1 MDIAKSSIERPVVT
15 WLIVVVCL
23 VGGIWGFNNVGKL
36 EDPDFTI
43 PNAIINTQYPGAT
56 AQEVEE
62 EVTERLEMAIQ
73 ELQQIDVI
81 ESLSMPGR
89 SEIEVEVASTYRSHQ
104 LPQIWDELRR
114 KVNDVQGSLPEG
126 ASASQ
131 VNDDFGEVYGIF
143 YAVTAPGYGH
153 DEIRDISRF
162 LQREMLTV
170 PNVARVSTA
179 GERDETIYIEIPNE
193 RLTTLGIPVD
203 HVINT
208 IQTENQVTDAGSMR
222 IGDDH
227 VRIVARAGVDS
238 VANIEAIRIGRPGTT
253 EQISLV
259 DIASVYRQP
268 LEIPNHLIRH
278 NGEPAFTLAVAG
290 VAEANIVEVGE
301 AVERHLEALEARLP
315 LGVELHPIYE
325 QHRVVD
331 EAINDFLINL
341 ATSVTIV
348 ILVLC
353 LFMGWRVGVV
363 VGATLLLTVLGT
375 LFFMWVFDIEMER
388 VSLGALII
396 AMGMLVDNAIVV
408 AEGMLINMQ
417 RGKPVKEA
425 ASEAAGR
432 TQIPLLG
439 ATVIGILAFSG
450 IGLSD
455 DVTGEFLFSLFAV
468 IAISLLLSWV
478 LAITVTPLFGYYLF
492 RGRQLG
498 SDKDPHG
505 GLFYRIYARFLALA
519 LRLRVLSVALLV
531 GITALCAWGFTF
543 VSQSFFPDSNT
554 PLFYVNYELPQG
566 SDIRATQRD
575 AERIERYLLD
585 QEGVENVSTFVGR
598 GATRFMLTY
607 APEQP
612 NPAYAQFI
620 VRAESLERIAELDP
634 HVYAE
639 LQAAFPE
646 ARVRTERIQFGPGG
660 DAQIEARFQGS
671 DPAELRRLADEAQ
684 QRMRANPA
692 VIDVR
697 QNWREREA
705 VVVPLYNEERA
716 RIAGVTRDELA
727 QTLQFAASGVRAGTY
742 REGDNLI
749 PIVARPPADER
760 GDVALLADRMVWSN
774 AEQRFIP
781 IAQIVDGFET
791 QSEEAR
797 IHRRN
802 RVRTLT
808 VQADPAPGYTAAAAH
823 SAVRAEIEAIPLPPG
838 FAMSW
843 GGEYEDSAEAQAS
856 LAQQLPLS
864 FVAMLIVSILLFGK
878 LRQPLIIWL
887 VVPMSIC
894 GVVIGL
900 LLTGLPFSFTAL
912 LGMLSLSGMLMKNA
926 IVLVD
931 EIDAQIETGKER
943 LASLIDASISRLRP
957 VLLAAGTTILGML
970 PLLFDAFFSSMAVTI
985 MGGLAFASL
994 LTLIA
999 VPVFYS
1005 LFFGIPYR
1013 RATESDEVEPSSSSA
1028 GG

>member
-1 MDIAKSSIERPVVT
+1 MDIAKTSIQRPVIT
-15 WLIVVVCL
+15 WLVVVVCL
-23 VGGIWGFNNVGKL
+23 LGGIWGFNNLGKL
-36 EDPDFTI
+36 EDPSFTI
-43 PNAIINTQYPGAT
+43 PNAIINTPYPGAT

-89 SEIEVEVASTYRSHQ
+89 SEIEVEVASNYRSHE

-114 KVNDVQGSLPEG
+114 KVNDTQSALPEG
-126 ASASQ
+126 ASPPQ

-153 DEIRDISRF
+153 DEIRDLSRF
-162 LQREMLTV
+162 LQREILTV
-170 PNVARVSTA
+170 PNVARVATA

-222 IGDDH
+222 IDDEH
-227 VRIVARAGVDS
+227 VRVVVRAGVDS
-238 VANIEAIRIGRPGTT
+238 VANIESIRIGRPGTT
-253 EQISLV
+253 EQVSLV
-259 DIASVYRQP
+259 DIASVTRGP
-268 LEIPNHLIRH
+268 VDVPDHLIRH
-278 NGEPAFTLAVAG
+278 NGEAAFTLAVAG

-301 AVERHLEALEARLP
+301 AVQRHLEALEGRIP

-348 ILVLC
+348 IGVLC
-353 LFMGWRVGVV
+353 LFMGWRVGMV

-375 LFFMWVFDIEMER
+375 LFFMWIFDIEMER

-417 RGKPVKEA
+417 RGKQVKEA
-425 ASEAAGR
+425 ASDAAGR

-492 RGRQLG
+492 HGANLG
-498 SDKDPHG
+498 SDKDPYG
-505 GLFYRIYARFLALA
+505 GWIYRLYGRFLTLA
-519 LRLRVLSVALLV
+519 LRLRVLTVALLV
-531 GITALCAWGFTF
+531 AITAACAWGFSF

-554 PLFYVNYELPQG
+554 PMFYVNYELPQG

-575 AERIERYLLD
+575 AERIEAYLLD
-585 QEGVENVSTFVGR
+585 KEGVEAVSTFMGR

-612 NPAYAQFI
+612 DPAYAQFI
-620 VRAESLERIAELDP
+620 VRTESLERIDELDP
-634 HVYAE
+634 EVYAE

-646 ARVRTERIQFGPGG
+646 ARVRTQRIQFGPGG
-660 DAQIEARFQGS
+660 GAQIEARFQGS
-671 DPAELRRLADEAQ
+671 DTARLRQLGEQAKAI
-684 QRMRANPA
+684 MRGNPSL
-692 VIDVR
+692 IDIR
-697 QNWREREA
+697 QDWREQET
-705 VVVPLYNEERA
+705 VVAPLFNEERA
-716 RIAGVTRDELA
+716 RIAGVSRDELA
-727 QTLQFAASGVRAGTY
+727 QTLQFASSGVRAGTY

-749 PIVARPPADER
+749 PIVARPPAGER
-760 GDVALLADRMVWSN
+760 HDVARLADRMVWSS

-781 IAQIVDGFET
+781 IAQLVDGFET
-791 QSEEAR
+791 QSEEAL

-808 VQADPAPGYTAAAAH
+808 VQADPAEGYTASAAF
-823 SAVRAEIEAIPLPPG
+823 STLREDIEAMELPPG
-838 FAMSW
+838 YALAW
-843 GGEYEDSAEAQAS
+843 GGEYENSADAQES
-856 LAQQLPLS
+856 LARQLPLS
-864 FVAMLIVSILLFGK
+864 FVAMLVVSILLFGK

-894 GVVIGL
+894 GVVVGL

-931 EIDAQIETGKER
+931 EIDGQINTGKER
-943 LASLIDASISRLRP
+943 LGALIDASISRLRP

-970 PLLFDAFFSSMAVTI
+970 PLLFDAFFNSMAVTI

-1005 LFFGIPYR
+1005 LFFRIPYR
-1013 RATESDEVEPSSSSA
+1013 KASSREGHEGA
-1028 GG
+1028 AAANE

>member
-15 WLIVVVCL
+15 WLIVVICL
-23 VGGIWGFNNVGKL
+23 VGGIWGFNNLGKL
-36 EDPDFTI
+36 EDPSFTI
-43 PNAIINTQYPGAT
+43 PNAIINTPYPGAT

-114 KVNDVQGSLPEG
+114 KINDTQAALPEG
-126 ASASQ
+126 ASPSQ

-143 YAVTAPGYGH
+143 YAVTAPGYSES
-153 DEIRDISRF
+153 EIRDVSRF
-162 LQREMLTV
+162 LQREILTV
-170 PNVARVSTA
+170 PNVARVATA
-179 GERDETIYIEIPNE
+179 GEREEAIYIEIPNE

-208 IQTENQVTDAGSMR
+208 IQTENQVADAGSMR

-227 VRIVARAGVDS
+227 VRIVVRAGVDS
-238 VANIEAIRIGRPGTT
+238 VANIESIRIGRPGTT

-259 DIASVYRQP
+259 DIATVTRQAVEVP
-268 LEIPNHLIRH
+268 GHLIRH

-301 AVERHLEALEARLP
+301 AVERHLQALEGRIP
-315 LGVELHPIYE
+315 LGVELQPIYE

-331 EAINDFLINL
+331 EAINDFLLNL
-341 ATSVTIV
+341 AMSVSIV
-348 ILVLC
+348 IGVLC
-353 LFMGWRVGVV
+353 LFMGWRVGMV

-417 RGKPVKEA
+417 RGKAVKEA

-468 IAISLLLSWV
+468 IAVSLLLSWA
-478 LAITVTPLFGYYLF
+478 LAVTVTPLFGYYLF
-492 RGRQLG
+492 RNAQLG

-505 GLFYRIYARFLALA
+505 GLIYRLYAHFLSLA
-519 LRLRVLSVALLV
+519 LRLRVLTVTLLV
-531 GITALCAWGFTF
+531 GVTAACAWGFTF

-554 PLFYVNYELPQG
+554 PMFYVNYELPRG
-566 SDIRATQRD
+566 SDIRATRRD
-575 AERIERYLLD
+575 AERIETYLLD
-585 QEGVENVSTFVGR
+585 KAGVEAVSTFIGR

-612 NPAYAQFI
+612 DPAYAQFI
-620 VRAESLERIAELDP
+620 VRAESLERIAELDSE
-634 HVYAE
+634 VYAE
-639 LQAAFPE
+639 LQAFFPE
-646 ARVRTERIQFGPGG
+646 ARVRTQRIQFGPGTG
-660 DAQIEARFQGS
+660 AQIEARFHGS
-671 DPAELRRLADEAQ
+671 DPVVLRRLADEAKEI
-684 QRMRANPA
+684 MRGNPA
-692 VIDVR
+692 LIDIR
-697 QNWREREA
+697 QDWREQET
-705 VVVPLYNEERA
+705 VVAPQFNEERA
-716 RIAGVTRDELA
+716 RIAGVSRDELA
-727 QTLQFAASGVRAGTY
+727 QTLQFASSGVRAGTY
-742 REGDNLI
+742 REGDSLI
-749 PIVARPPADER
+749 PIIARPPENER
-760 GDVALLADRMVWSN
+760 RNVSRLADRMVWSS

-781 IAQIVDGFET
+781 IAQIVDGFATES
-791 QSEEAR
+791 QEAL

-808 VQADPAPGYTAAAAH
+808 VQADPAEGYTANAAF
-823 SAVRAEIEAIPLPPG
+823 STVRGAIEDMTLPPG
-838 FAMSW
+838 YALTW
-843 GGEYEDSAEAQAS
+843 GGEYENSSDAQES
-856 LAQQLPLS
+856 LARQLPLS
-864 FVAMLIVSILLFGK
+864 FVAMLVVSILLFGK

-931 EIDAQIETGKER
+931 EIDAQIKTGKER
-943 LASLIDASISRLRP
+943 LSALLDASTSRLRP
-957 VLLAAGTTILGML
+957 VTLAAGTTILGML
-970 PLLFDAFFSSMAVTI
+970 PLLFDAFFNSMAVTI

-1005 LFFGIPYR
+1005 LLFAIPGH
-1013 RATESDEVEPSSSSA
+1013 ESQRQD
-1028 GG
+1028 

>member
-1 MDIAKSSIERPVVT
+1 MDIARTSIERPLYT

-23 VGGIWGFNNVGKL
+23 LGGIWGFNSLGKL
-36 EDPDFTI
+36 EDPSFTI

-81 ESLSMPGR
+81 ESLSLPGR
-89 SEIEVEVASTYRSHQ
+89 SEIEVEVASTYRSHE

-114 KVNDVQGSLPEG
+114 KVNDAQAILPEG
-126 ASASQ
+126 ALASR

-143 YAVTAPGYGH
+143 YAVTAEGYSH
-153 DEIRDISRF
+153 DEIRDISHF
-162 LQREMLTV
+162 LQREVLTV
-170 PNVARVSTA
+170 PNVARVTTA
-179 GERDETIYIEIPNE
+179 GEREETIYIEIPNE

-208 IQTENQVTDAGSMR
+208 IQTENRVTDAGAMR
-222 IGDDH
+222 IGDGH

-259 DIASVYRQP
+259 DIAEVYRQP
-268 LEIPNHLIRH
+268 VEVPGHVIRH

-290 VAEANIVEVGE
+290 VAKANIVEVGN
-301 AVERHLEALEARLP
+301 AVERHLASLEGRIP

-325 QHRVVD
+325 QHHVVD
-331 EAINDFLINL
+331 DAINDFLINL
-341 ATSVTIV
+341 AISVTIV
-348 ILVLC
+348 IAVLC
-353 LFMGWRVGVV
+353 LFMGWRVGMV
-363 VGATLLLTVLGT
+363 VGASLLLTVLGT
-375 LFFMWVFDIEMER
+375 LFFMWVFSIEMER

-417 RGKPVKEA
+417 RGKSVKEA
-425 ASEAAGR
+425 ASDAAGR
-432 TQIPLLG
+432 TQAPLLG

-478 LAITVTPLFGYYLF
+478 LAITVTPLFGHYLF
-492 RGRQLG
+492 RGADIEDDR
-498 SDKDPHG
+498 DPHG
-505 GLFYRIYARFLALA
+505 GLIYRLYARFLMAA
-519 LRLRVLSVALLV
+519 VRLRVVTVGLLV
-531 GITALCAWGFTF
+531 AFTAACVWGFTLL
-543 VSQSFFPDSNT
+543 SQSFFPDSNT
-554 PLFYVNYELPQG
+554 PMFYVNYQLPQG

-575 AERIERYLLD
+575 ARGIETYLLEKD
-585 QEGVENVSTFVGR
+585 GIEAVSTFIGR

-607 APEQP
+607 VPEQP
-612 NPAYAQFI
+612 DPAYAQFV
-620 VRAESLERIAELDP
+620 VRADSLERIAELDP
-634 HVYAE
+634 VIDAN
-639 LQAAFPE
+639 LQAAYPA
-646 ARVRTERIQFGPGG
+646 ARVRTERIQFGPGAG
-660 DAQIEARFQGS
+660 AQVEARFHGS
-671 DPAELRRLADEAQ
+671 DPAVLRWLADEAEEI
-684 QRMRANPA
+684 MRANPA
-692 VIDVR
+692 LIDVR
-697 QNWREREA
+697 HNWRELET
-705 VVVPLYNEERA
+705 VVVPTFNEERA
-716 RIAGVTRDELA
+716 RMAGVSRDELA
-727 QTLQFAASGVRAGTY
+727 QTLEFASSGVRAGTY

-749 PIVARPPADER
+749 PIVARPPESER
-760 GDVALLADRMVWSN
+760 HDVSRLIDRLVWSS

-781 IAQIVDGFET
+781 IAQVVDAFET
-791 QSEEAR
+791 QSEEAQ

-808 VQADPAPGYTAAAAH
+808 VQAEPGAGQTAAGAF
-823 SAVRAEIEAIPLPPG
+823 STVRADIEAMALPPG
-838 FAMSW
+838 YALSW
-843 GGEYEDSAEAQAS
+843 GGEYENSTDAQES
-856 LAQQLPLS
+856 LARQLPLS
-864 FVAMLIVSILLFGK
+864 FVAMLLVSILLFGK

-900 LLTGLPFSFTAL
+900 WLTGLPFSFTAL

-931 EIDAQIETGKER
+931 EIDAQIQSGKER
-943 LASLIDASISRLRP
+943 LGALIDASISRLRP
-957 VLLAAGTTILGML
+957 VALAAGTTSLGML
-970 PLLFDAFFSSMAVTI
+970 PLLADAFFNSMAVTI

-999 VPVFYS
+999 VPVLYS
-1005 LFFGIPYR
+1005 LLFGIPYR
-1013 RATESDEVEPSSSSA
+1013 CASSCADKGEAAESGA
-1028 GG
+1028 

>member
-23 VGGIWGFNNVGKL
+23 FGGIWGFNNLGKL
-36 EDPDFTI
+36 EDPSFTI
-43 PNAIINTQYPGAT
+43 PNAIINTPYPGAT

-73 ELQQIDVI
+73 ELPQIDVI

-89 SEIEVEVASTYRSHQ
+89 SQIEVEVASTYRSHQ

-114 KVNDVQGSLPEG
+114 KVNDTQSALPEG
-126 ASASQ
+126 ASTSR

-143 YAVTAPGYGH
+143 YAITAPGYGE

-162 LQREMLTV
+162 LQREVLTV
-170 PNVARVSTA
+170 PNVARVTTA
-179 GERDETIYIEIPNE
+179 GEREEAIYIEIPNE

-222 IGDDH
+222 IEDDH
-227 VRIVARAGVDS
+227 VRIVVRAGVDS
-238 VANIEAIRIGRPGTT
+238 VANIESIRIGRPGTT

-259 DIASVYRQP
+259 DIASVTRQAVEVP
-268 LEIPNHLIRH
+268 GHLIRH
-278 NGEPAFTLAVAG
+278 NGEAAFTLAIAG

-301 AVERHLEALEARLP
+301 AVERHLEALEGRIP

-341 ATSVTIV
+341 AMSVSIV
-348 ILVLC
+348 IGVLC
-353 LFMGWRVGVV
+353 LFMGWRVGMV

-417 RGKPVKEA
+417 RGKAVKKA

-468 IAISLLLSWV
+468 IAISLLLSWI

-492 RGRQLG
+492 RSARIGG
-498 SDKDPHG
+498 DKDPHG
-505 GLFYRIYARFLALA
+505 GLIYRLYARFLTLA
-519 LRLRVLSVALLV
+519 LRLRVLTVALLV
-531 GITALCAWGFTF
+531 GITAVCAWGFTF

-554 PLFYVNYELPQG
+554 PMFYVNYELPQG
-566 SDIRATQRD
+566 SDIRSTQRD
-575 AERIERYLLD
+575 AERIEAYLLD
-585 QEGVENVSTFVGR
+585 KAGVEAVSTFIGG

-607 APEQP
+607 VPEQP
-612 NPAYAQFI
+612 NPAYAQFL

-634 HVYAE
+634 EVHAQ

-646 ARVRTERIQFGPGG
+646 ARVRTQRIQFGPGSG
-660 DAQIEARFQGS
+660 AQIEARLHGN
-671 DPAELRRLADEAQ
+671 DPAVLRSLAEEAKAI
-684 QRMRANPA
+684 MRGNSAL
-692 VIDVR
+692 IDVR
-697 QNWREREA
+697 QDWREQET
-705 VVVPLYNEERA
+705 VVAPRFNEERA
-716 RIAGVTRDELA
+716 RIAGVSRDELA
-727 QTLQFAASGVRAGTY
+727 QTLQFASSGVRAGTY
-742 REGDNLI
+742 REGDNLV
-749 PIVARPPADER
+749 PIIARPPADER
-760 GDVALLADRMVWSN
+760 HDVSRLADRMVWSA

-791 QSEEAR
+791 ESEEAL

-808 VQADPAPGYTAAAAH
+808 VQADPAEGHTAAAGF
-823 SAVRAEIEAIPLPPG
+823 SSVRGDIEAMELPPG
-838 FAMSW
+838 YSLSW
-843 GGEYEDSAEAQAS
+843 GGEYENSSDAQES
-856 LAQQLPLS
+856 LASQLPLS
-864 FVAMLIVSILLFGK
+864 FVSMLLVSILLFGK
-878 LRQPLIIWL
+878 LRQPVIIWL

-900 LLTGLPFSFTAL
+900 LVTGLPFSFTAL

-931 EIDAQIETGKER
+931 EIDGQIGSGKER
-943 LASLIDASISRLRP
+943 LEALVDASISRLRP
-957 VLLAAGTTILGML
+957 VALAAGTTILGML
-970 PLLFDAFFSSMAVTI
+970 PLLTDAFFNSMAVTI

-1005 LFFGIPYR
+1005 LFFGIPYSKDDTKDDLR
-1013 RATESDEVEPSSSSA
+1013 
-1028 GG
+1028 G